1 MHSVISVLVAFAM
14 VLFMGLSTLGIS
26 AGAVTQSDIDALAK
40 KKKELQSQ
48 QASLQQTI
56 NNLRSQQADAYAQ
69 KEQLD
74 REVEVIYQKIQVT
87 QQEIQL
93 YQAKI
98 EEETAELQKQEM
110 LRQEQEQ
117 KLKVRMRA
125 MEENGRYGYLEV
137 LMTAESLSDLLSKLD
152 DVEQIMTND
161 KDLEDGYKAAV
172 EQCSKIKGEL
182 ETQEKELKNFESELK
197 SQQTEMQKQIETA
210 AATIASIQGDIDEY
224 LTEYD
229 LNAANLQEV
238 TDDISSLEAQR
249 AAAARA
255 AAAAKAAASGTGH
268 VSQSYAAAPSGAAGM
283 FIWPTT
289 VRTIT
294 SPYGYRY
301 HPISGTY
308 KFHSGVDI
316 DGYQSMG
323 SPIVAADGG
332 TVIMAEYSGAYGNCI
347 IFDHGNGMSTLYAHL
362 SSMSVGV
369 GSSVGQGQTIG
380 GVGNTGNCYGLDG
393 VHLHFE
399 VRVNGNTTDPM
410 GYIGGYPHSYY

>member
-1 MHSVISVLVAFAM
+1 MTKRMHSVISVLVAFAM

-40 KKKELQSQ
+40 KKKDLQSQ
-48 QASLQQTI
+48 QAQLQQTI
-56 NNLRSQQADAYAQ
+56 NNLRGQQADAYAQ

-74 REVEVIYQKIQVT
+74 KEVEVIYQKIQVT

-93 YQAKI
+93 YQTKI
-98 EEETAELQKQEM
+98 EEETAELQKQEI

-161 KDLEDGYKAAV
+161 KDLENGYKAAV
-172 EQCSKIKGEL
+172 EQCSKIKAEL
-182 ETQEKELKNFESELK
+182 EDEEKALKNFESELE
-197 SQQTEMQKQIETA
+197 SQQNEMQKQIETA
-210 AATIASIQGDIDEY
+210 SATIASLQGDIDEY

-229 LNAANLQEV
+229 ETAANLQEV

-255 AAAAKAAASGTGH
+255 AAAAKAAASSGSAH

-316 DGYQSMG
+316 GASYG
-323 SPIVAADGG
+323 SPVYAAAAGTATVSYDAGG
-332 TVIMAEYSGAYGNCI
+332 FGNYVTI
-347 IFDHGNGMSTLYAHL
+347 NHGNGYSTLYGHM
-362 SSMSVGV
+362 SSVAISSGSYVSQGQVIGYV
-369 GSSVGQGQTIG
+369 GS
-380 GVGNTGNCYGLDG
+380 TGASTGP
-393 VHLHFE
+393 HLHFN
-399 VRVNGNTTDPM
+399 VYHNGSLTNPM
-410 GYIGGYPHSYY
+410 SYF

>member
-125 MEENGRYGYLEV
+125 MEENGRYGY
-137 LMTAESLSDLLSKLD
+137 
-152 DVEQIMTND
+152 
-161 KDLEDGYKAAV
+161 G
-172 EQCSKIKGEL
+172 
-182 ETQEKELKNFESELK
+182 
-197 SQQTEMQKQIETA
+197 
-210 AATIASIQGDIDEY
+210 
-224 LTEYD
+224 
-229 LNAANLQEV
+229 
-238 TDDISSLEAQR
+238 
-249 AAAARA
+249 
-255 AAAAKAAASGTGH
+255 
-268 VSQSYAAAPSGAAGM
+268 
-283 FIWPTT
+283 
-289 VRTIT
+289 
-294 SPYGYRY
+294 
-301 HPISGTY
+301 
-308 KFHSGVDI
+308 
-316 DGYQSMG
+316 
-323 SPIVAADGG
+323 
-332 TVIMAEYSGAYGNCI
+332 
-347 IFDHGNGMSTLYAHL
+347 
-362 SSMSVGV
+362 
-369 GSSVGQGQTIG
+369 
-380 GVGNTGNCYGLDG
+380 
-393 VHLHFE
+393 
-399 VRVNGNTTDPM
+399 
-410 GYIGGYPHSYY
+410 

>member
-1 MHSVISVLVAFAM
+1 MTKRMHSVISVLVAFAM

-197 SQQTEMQKQIETA
+197 SQQAEMQKQIETA

-316 DGYQSMG
+316 GASYG
-323 SPIVAADGG
+323 SPVYAAAAGTATVSYDSGG
-332 TVIMAEYSGAYGNCI
+332 FGNYVTI
-347 IFDHGNGMSTLYAHL
+347 NHGNGYSTLYGHM
-362 SSMSVGV
+362 SSVAISSGSYVSQGQVIGYV
-369 GSSVGQGQTIG
+369 GS
-380 GVGNTGNCYGLDG
+380 TGASTGP
-393 VHLHFE
+393 HLHFN
-399 VRVNGNTTDPM
+399 VYHNGSLTNPM
-410 GYIGGYPHSYY
+410 SYF

>member
-1 MHSVISVLVAFAM
+1 MTKRMHSVISVLVAFAM

-117 KLKVRMRA
+117 KLKVRMR
-125 MEENGRYGYLEV
+125 YLEV

-316 DGYQSMG
+316 GASYG
-323 SPIVAADGG
+323 SPVYAAAAGTATVSYDSGG
-332 TVIMAEYSGAYGNCI
+332 FGNYVTI
-347 IFDHGNGMSTLYAHL
+347 NHGNGYSTLYGHM
-362 SSMSVGV
+362 SSVAISSGSYVSQGQVIGYV
-369 GSSVGQGQTIG
+369 GS
-380 GVGNTGNCYGLDG
+380 TGASTGP
-393 VHLHFE
+393 HLHFN
-399 VRVNGNTTDPM
+399 VYHNGSLTNPM
-410 GYIGGYPHSYY
+410 SYF

>member
-1 MHSVISVLVAFAM
+1 MTKQMHSVISVLVAFAM

-56 NNLRSQQADAYAQ
+56 NNLRNQQADAYAQ

-316 DGYQSMG
+316 GASYG
-323 SPIVAADGG
+323 SPVYAAAAGTATVSYDSGG
-332 TVIMAEYSGAYGNCI
+332 FGNYVTI
-347 IFDHGNGMSTLYAHL
+347 NHGNGYSTLYGHM
-362 SSMSVGV
+362 SSVAISSGSYVSQGQVIGYV
-369 GSSVGQGQTIG
+369 GS
-380 GVGNTGNCYGLDG
+380 TGASTGP
-393 VHLHFE
+393 HLHFN
-399 VRVNGNTTDPM
+399 VYHNGSLTNPM
-410 GYIGGYPHSYY
+410 SYF

>member
-14 VLFMGLSTLGIS
+14 FLFMGLSTLGIS

-316 DGYQSMG
+316 GASYG
-323 SPIVAADGG
+323 SPVYAAAAGTATVSYDSGG
-332 TVIMAEYSGAYGNCI
+332 FGNYVTI
-347 IFDHGNGMSTLYAHL
+347 NHGNGYSTLYGHM
-362 SSMSVGV
+362 SSVAISSGSYVSQGQVIGYV
-369 GSSVGQGQTIG
+369 GS
-380 GVGNTGNCYGLDG
+380 TGASTGP
-393 VHLHFE
+393 HLHFN
-399 VRVNGNTTDPM
+399 VYHNGSLTNPM
-410 GYIGGYPHSYY
+410 SYF